1 MRAVFTAP
9 VFFLVT
15 IGIGSLFLGLTQ
27 ASVPKLSAS
36 KPSEQ
41 KPAIVFVTAVQS
53 KELFDSLAYP
63 ARVVPK
69 INTTVLADTDGVI
82 SKIASPLGHKVKRG
96 QLLMKITH
104 TDPVFQYAPARVTSP
119 VEGVVS
125 LIDVTEGTQVVKG
138 QKLAAVTD
146 PNQLQI
152 MVEIPALDL
161 SGITANL
168 LGDFRIS
175 GKADVISVRVRG
187 ISPFVDP
194 STGTAS
200 CEIEVVPGNQVAL
213 YPGLLG
219 QIRFKTNLRKG
230 VSITENAIIYKGSD
244 TFVRLLENGQSKQV
258 AVKLG
263 RKQGDQVEIVS
274 GLSESAKL
282 IERTSRYIADGET
295 VVVETAKP

>member
-125 LIDVTEGTQVVKG
+125 LIDVTEGTQ
-138 QKLAAVTD
+138 
-146 PNQLQI
+146 
-152 MVEIPALDL
+152 
-161 SGITANL
+161 
-168 LGDFRIS
+168 
-175 GKADVISVRVRG
+175 
-187 ISPFVDP
+187 
-194 STGTAS
+194 
-200 CEIEVVPGNQVAL
+200 
-213 YPGLLG
+213 
-219 QIRFKTNLRKG
+219 
-230 VSITENAIIYKGSD
+230 
-244 TFVRLLENGQSKQV
+244 
-258 AVKLG
+258 
-263 RKQGDQVEIVS
+263 
-274 GLSESAKL
+274 
-282 IERTSRYIADGET
+282 
-295 VVVETAKP
+295 